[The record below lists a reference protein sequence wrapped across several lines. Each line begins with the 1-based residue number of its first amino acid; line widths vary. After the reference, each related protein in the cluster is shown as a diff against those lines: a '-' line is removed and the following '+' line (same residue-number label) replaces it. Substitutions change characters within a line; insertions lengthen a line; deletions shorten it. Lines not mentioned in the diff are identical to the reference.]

1 MRTVVLV
8 GLSAFMIIA
17 SLITARGEESTWVV
31 LATGELDSRV
41 QHNLEQLAAH
51 DHALIRIFSKTSH
64 ATHVSMG
71 RGSIWIELRQ
81 KRA

>member
-1 MRTVVLV
+1 
-8 GLSAFMIIA
+8 
-17 SLITARGEESTWVV
+17 
-31 LATGELDSRV
+31 V

-64 ATHVSMG
+64 ATHVCMG